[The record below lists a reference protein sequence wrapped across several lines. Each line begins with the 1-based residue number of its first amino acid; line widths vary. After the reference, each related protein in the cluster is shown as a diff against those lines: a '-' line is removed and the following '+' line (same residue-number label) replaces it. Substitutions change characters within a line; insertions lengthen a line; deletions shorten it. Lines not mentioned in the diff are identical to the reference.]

1 MSERSEQ
8 QPPPPA
14 PAAVE
19 DLQHAPTH
27 SLVAVLRIRDFR
39 HLWIGLGLSS
49 LGDWMGLLALTAM
62 ANASADSYAG
72 KNYAIAT
79 VLFLRVLPALVMG
92 PIAGYVADRLDRR
105 TVLIWGDYLRGALF
119 LTIPLVGSLWW
130 IFVVTVLVE
139 AISLVWG
146 PAKDATVPNLVPRHR
161 LEAANQVSL
170 ATTYG
175 SALPAAAIFAGLT
188 LVDKFYRHVFDW
200 FGGSGPV
207 DLALYFNAL
216 SFVVSGI
223 VISRL
228 RTIPRGP
235 ADVDTEATAISVI
248 VDGWRY
254 VVTTPVVRG
263 LVIGIVGAFAAG
275 GVVIG
280 LARTYV
286 SDLGGGD
293 AGYGLLFGTVFTGLG
308 LGMWRGPAAAAGA
321 VAAPAVRHLADAD
334 RAAALPAGAGAAA
347 AGRGRADAGA
357 RLLRR
362 RRLDHRQHHARPRG
376 ARRDPR
382 PDLRVRRLD
391 DPAVPRAGARAG
403 AAGRRA

>member
-1 MSERSEQ
+1 MSER
-8 QPPPPA
+8 
-14 PAAVE
+14 AAEHGVRE
-19 DLQHAPTH
+19 LRHAPTN
-27 SLVAVLRIRDFR
+27 SLAAVLRIRDFR
-39 HLWIGLGLSS
+39 NLWIGLGLSS

-188 LVDKFYRHVFDW
+188 LVDFQ
-200 FGGSGPV
+200 
-207 DLALYFNAL
+207 
-216 SFVVSGI
+216 
-223 VISRL
+223 RL
-228 RTIPRGP
+228 RRTQNIRTAPLL
-235 ADVDTEATAISVI
+235 AASIFLDVLNV
-248 VDGWRY
+248 
-254 VVTTPVVRG
+254 
-263 LVIGIVGAFAAG
+263 F
-275 GVVIG
+275 
-280 LARTYV
+280 
-286 SDLGGGD
+286 
-293 AGYGLLFGTVFTGLG
+293 LLFLSLFGS
-308 LGMWRGPAAAAGA
+308 RE
-321 VAAPAVRHLADAD
+321 
-334 RAAALPAGAGAAA
+334 
-347 AGRGRADAGA
+347 
-357 RLLRR
+357 
-362 RRLDHRQHHARPRG
+362 
-376 ARRDPR
+376 
-382 PDLRVRRLD
+382 
-391 DPAVPRAGARAG
+391 
-403 AAGRRA
+403 